1 MLSLRVPLTTQ
12 NAKNSGRG
20 ARGGRPGLPKAAAP
34 PQATHYALP
43 QGYLMLILYYDVV
56 TILLSLSLQ
65 EVEPVAVLAELEE
78 DAR

>member
-34 PQATHYALP
+34 PQATHSALP
-43 QGYLMLILYYDVV
+43 QGYLMCYNDVV
-56 TILLSLSLQ
+56 TIIFSLSLQ